1 MSIAEDPP
9 ETSPVT
15 RTGQATRL
23 LRLASNGDD
32 GAAERL
38 MELLYGDLRRL
49 AGRLLRGER
58 ANHTLQA
65 TALVHEAWLRMFDN
79 NGNKDG
85 LAHMRRRFL
94 SYAAQSMRRVLI
106 DYARARA
113 SEKRGGK
120 AQVLVLAEELLP
132 GVEDAQDHID
142 LDEALTELA
151 SRRARAAHLAELR
164 IFGGLSM
171 AEAAGV
177 IEMPLSTAKSEW
189 DVARAFL
196 SSRLADKD

>member
-1 MSIAEDPP
+1 M
-9 ETSPVT
+9 T

-65 TALVHEAWLRMFDN
+65 TALVHEAWMRMFDD

-151 SRRARAAHLAELR
+151 GRRARAAHLAELR
-164 IFGGLSM
+164 LFGGLEHQEIASLLD
-171 AEAAGV
+171 V
-177 IEMPLSTAKSEW
+177 STRTVERAWKK
-189 DVARAFL
+189 AREII
-196 SSRLADKD
+196 RETCEEP